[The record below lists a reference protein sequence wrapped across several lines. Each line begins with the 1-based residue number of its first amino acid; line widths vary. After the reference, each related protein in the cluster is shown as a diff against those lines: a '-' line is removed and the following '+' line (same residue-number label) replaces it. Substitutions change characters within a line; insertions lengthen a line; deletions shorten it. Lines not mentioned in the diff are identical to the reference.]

1 MQSTCNQHAI
11 SMQSTC
17 NHHAI
22 SRKCAK
28 FVTVS
33 TPQRKRGRTSVLL
46 STCAS
51 ASAVRTCRTADGP
64 DEGRNQPQSACT
76 PRCELASMQRN
87 QPQSACTPRCERRA
101 HLQQL
106 MVDQS
111 EVRMHERVGH
121 APDEE
126 RNQRAIRDAL
136 SMHSACPQRRNRE
149 RIGHAHDEG
158 RNQHALRD
166 AIVFGADRARAC
178 CAQAVRK
185 HAPRGAKAPS

>member
-1 MQSTCNQHAI
+1 MASRLSSNACAARGRPGTSRAAPSHSRWSPRSGRPSAQSSSPDEGRNQHAINMQSACNQHAI
-11 SMQSTC
+11 IVQSSC

-76 PRCELASMQRN
+76 PRCE
-87 QPQSACTPRCERRA
+87 RRA

-136 SMHSACPQRRNRE
+136 SMHSACPQRRNRV
-149 RIGHAHDEG
+149 RSGS
-158 RNQHALRD
+158 
-166 AIVFGADRARAC
+166 AC
-178 CAQAVRK
+178 A
-185 HAPRGAKAPS
+185 

>member
-1 MQSTCNQHAI
+1 MHAQHVVGRAPVGQRHRTAVGAHTADARVRKVRHLMRDAI
-11 SMQSTC
+11 SMQSAC
-17 NHHAI
+17 NQYAINMQSACNQHAI

-64 DEGRNQPQSACT
+64 DEGRNQPQPACT
-76 PRCELASMQRN
+76 Q
-87 QPQSACTPRCERRA
+87 RCERRA

-126 RNQRAIRDAL
+126 RNQHAIRDAL
-136 SMHSACPQRRNRE
+136 SMQSACTQRRNRV
-149 RIGHAHDEG
+149 RSGS
-158 RNQHALRD
+158 
-166 AIVFGADRARAC
+166 AC
-178 CAQAVRK
+178 A
-185 HAPRGAKAPS
+185 